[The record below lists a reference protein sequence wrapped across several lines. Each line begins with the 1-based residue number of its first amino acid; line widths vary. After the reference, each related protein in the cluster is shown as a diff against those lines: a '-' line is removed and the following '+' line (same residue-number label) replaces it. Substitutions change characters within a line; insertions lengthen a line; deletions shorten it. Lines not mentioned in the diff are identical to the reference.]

1 MKRIITFW
9 GLIIALLLLTVTES
23 PAQIRFG
30 IKGGVNQSN
39 VAISR
44 VILDPDAYSIN
55 SRAGFFIGP
64 TALMTMPVKGLEL
77 DASLLFDQRGVETRS
92 FGLDGGRA
100 FWTTTTQHQIAIP
113 VNVRYNLTS
122 GEGTR
127 LFVFAGPQL
136 GINIGKRENEIDVG
150 TFVFNKTSFSINAG
164 VGILFARHFQV
175 SANYNVV
182 CGKNAEIWNNTNT
195 DYANQLHK
203 SRFNAWQFSLGYDF

>member
-1 MKRIITFW
+1 MKKIIV
-9 GLIIALLLLTVTES
+9 LLYALSMLLGTH
-23 PAQIRFG
+23 AQIRFG
-30 IKGGVNQSN
+30 VKGGTNLAN
-39 VAISR
+39 IAIS
-44 VILDPDAYSIN
+44 DASSYSIE
-55 SRAGFFIGP
+55 SRVGFFAGP

-127 LFVFAGPQL
+127 LFVFTGPQL
-136 GINIGKRENEIDVG
+136 GINIGKKENEIDAG

-164 VGILFARHFQV
+164 IGILFSQHFQV
-175 SANYNVV
+175 SASYNVV

-203 SRFNAWQFSLGYDF
+203 SRFNAWQFSIGYYF